1 MAVSTRQVGRGR
13 AGGGGPPAAHLSI
26 IALKSNTPSINLAAN
41 LEEIRDQQL
50 QWPLGKEHLPAGL
63 REGRLLHSSLLAEAK

>member
-13 AGGGGPPAAHLSI
+13 AGGEGPAAHLSI